1 MTEKTILTAKW
12 EEKDLLSFI
21 FINWTI
27 YRLTSGRYLVFSWF
41 THNKQTESQ
50 KQTQEQMPGHLSVC
64 SLLKLLH
71 SGQLTVSGL
80 ASVPTLAWRG
90 Q

>member
-1 MTEKTILTAKW
+1 MTEKTILTAQW

-27 YRLTSGRYLVFSWF
+27 YRLTSGCYLVFSWF

-50 KQTQEQMPGHLSVC
+50 KQT
-64 SLLKLLH
+64 
-71 SGQLTVSGL
+71 
-80 ASVPTLAWRG
+80 
-90 Q
+90 